1 MTADHAAPAMLTGRV
16 ESYLALRR
24 SLGHR
29 LEAPE
34 RMLHDFSS
42 WLQTEPDPRLTVDT
56 VLRWAT
62 DQHQARGTL
71 TGSRIAYRVSVV
83 RSFAT
88 YLTAFDPTVEIPPRG
103 LVRPEVR
110 RTAPY
115 LFTSD
120 EVSRLMSASAALPG
134 SLWSRTMT
142 TLIGVMSATG
152 IRTSE
157 AFRLDDTDHDRHAGT
172 LLVRHSK
179 NGRSRLLPL
188 HASTSRALHDYREQ
202 RDELRQRR
210 TEDPPALLVSA
221 RGQRLG
227 QHVPVGATFRR
238 LLADTSIAAPTG
250 RRAPRLHDLRHTFA
264 VATLRS
270 WQLDGQPV
278 QPRLP
283 ALSDYLGHVNPHH
296 TYWYLQA
303 VPDLMTP
310 LVTKLE
316 TYLQATDPSAATA
329 GDWS

>member
-1 MTADHAAPAMLTGRV
+1 MTATASPADLGEHVAGYLT
-16 ESYLALRR
+16 LRR

-34 RMLHDFSS
+34 RLLAAFVR
-42 WLQTEPDPRLTVDT
+42 WLAVQPEPRLTVDA

-62 DQHQARGTL
+62 DPAHTPGSL
-71 TGSRIAYRVSVV
+71 PSSRIAYRVSVV

-88 YLTAFDPTVEIPPRG
+88 YLTAFDPTVQIPPRG
-103 LVRPEVR
+103 LVRPEVL

-115 LFTSD
+115 LFTPA
-120 EVSRLMSASAALPG
+120 EVRRLMQAATALPG
-134 SLWSRTMT
+134 PSWSVTMR
-142 TLIGVMSATG
+142 TLIGLMAATG

-157 AFRLDDTDHDRHAGT
+157 AFRLDTADHDPHTQT
-172 LLVRHSK
+172 LLIRHSK

-188 HASTSRALHDYREQ
+188 HPSTNAALTDYRQQ
-202 RDELRQRR
+202 RDASRPRA
-210 TEDPPALLVSA
+210 TTAVSPALLVSA
-221 RGQRLG
+221 REQRLG

-238 LLADTSIAAPTG
+238 LLADTRISPPAG

-264 VATLRS
+264 VATLRG

-303 VPDLMTP
+303 VPDLMGP
-310 LVTKLE
+310 VVDKLE
-316 TYLQATDPSAATA
+316 TYLDSTSPDGTR
-329 GDWS
+329 GDRP

>member
-1 MTADHAAPAMLTGRV
+1 VTTQADSVATMSDRV
-16 ESYLALRR
+16 ESYLSLRR
-24 SLGHR
+24 ALGHR

-34 RMLHDFSS
+34 RMLNDFAG
-42 WLQTEPDPRLTVDT
+42 WLESQPDPGLTVDT

-62 DQHQARGTL
+62 DERQAHGLL

-88 YLTAFDPTVEIPPRG
+88 YLTAFDPTVQVPPRG

-110 RTAPY
+110 RSAPY
-115 LFTSD
+115 LFTPD
-120 EVSRLMSASAALPG
+120 EVQQLMAAAAALPG
-134 SLWSRTMT
+134 PLWSTTMT

-152 IRTSE
+152 MRTSE
-157 AFRLDDTDHDRHAGT
+157 AFRLDDADHDAKNQT
-172 LLVRHSK
+172 LLIRHSK

-188 HASTSRALHDYREQ
+188 HPSTSAALRDYQQHRN
-202 RDELRQRR
+202 ELRARGP
-210 TEDPPALLVSA
+210 EDPPALLVSA

-227 QHVPVGATFRR
+227 QRVPVGATFRR
-238 LLADTSIAAPTG
+238 LLDDTRITAPAG

-264 VATLRS
+264 VATLRG

-310 LVTKLE
+310 LVDKLE
-316 TYLQATDPSAATA
+316 TYLHATSQGYPD
-329 GDWS
+329 GDRS